1 MKNVLIIIFI
11 LIFIIISAEDI
22 FVKKNDGIYRITI
35 DENGDTLSIE
45 KISVIDDTKEEE
57 KEKSDEEIITDKVF
71 DDDPQWLKSI
81 VPYKWQVGVYSFS
94 RGPFYGFTLAA
105 SFIPDISLKPELI
118 GFSSMAMPLGMLL
131 APPMLLGDSVSPI
144 AIPIIDMG
152 YYLGPLDY
160 FAFRFFIAPSISTN
174 QYDPGFSVLAGIT
187 ESWGGYFLL
196 ENIGDFRRAAGH
208 FYNAGAFTGYL
219 WGGLQGLYIA
229 SKINSSDSNTS
240 IRIGIGTA
248 LAYSLGLRSLGFWV
262 GNNKD
267 LGYRS
272 LDVWIPACNT
282 FIGMLIMGDVIIQ
295 SEIDSE
301 EVLLLLSFGGMASTA
316 ATAYIMKDTHFDDFN
331 AMLTILGGI
340 LGGSLGAGVSGLL
353 LPSTNEFYLS
363 LPAIGIIAGEFA
375 IYQLRKNTIGADIKI
390 PTNIGFNF
398 FPTEHNGMGVNLSF
412 NF

>member
-1 MKNVLIIIFI
+1 MKKILIILFV

-22 FVKKNDGIYRITI
+22 FIKKDDGLYKITI

-45 KISVIDDTKEEE
+45 KISVIDDTKDEE
-57 KEKSDEEIITDKVF
+57 KLDEEIIIDKVF
-71 DDDPQWLKSI
+71 DDDPQWLKAI
-81 VPYKWQVGVYSFS
+81 VPYEWQVGVYSFS
-94 RGPFYGFTLAA
+94 RGLFYGFTLAA
-105 SFIPDISLKPELI
+105 SFIPDISLKPELTI
-118 GFSSMAMPLGMLL
+118 FSSMAMPLGMLL
-131 APPMLLGDSVSPI
+131 APPLLLGDSVSPI
-144 AIPIIDMG
+144 SIPIIDMG

-160 FAFRFFIAPSISTN
+160 FAMRFFIAPSISTN
-174 QYDPGFSVLAGIT
+174 QYDPGFSVLTGIA

-196 ENIGDFRRAAGH
+196 QNIGDFRRAAGH

-248 LAYSLGLRSLGFWV
+248 LAYSLGLRSLGFWA

-267 LGYRS
+267 LNYRA

-295 SEIDSE
+295 TEMDSE
-301 EVLLLLSFGGMASTA
+301 EILLLLSLGGMASTA

-340 LGGSLGAGVSGLL
+340 LGGSLGSGISALL
-353 LPSTNEFYLS
+353 YPATNEVYLS
-363 LPAIGIIAGEFA
+363 LTAIGIVAGELA
-375 IYQLRKNTIGADIKI
+375 IYQLRKNTIGADIKT